1 MMETEKRVMTAVE
14 VRTKDNENDSMV
26 ISGYALKYNTWS
38 QDLGGFIETIDKQA
52 LRNAD
57 LSDVRCL
64 IDHDNS
70 RILGRT
76 TAKTLKLESDDVGLR
91 FECTL
96 PNTSYAKDLYEN
108 VRVGNINQCSFGF
121 EVDKNGDELRF
132 DRDNSIYKRTIKA
145 FKRIFDVTV
154 TSTPAYADTDV
165 APALRSIEHLEK
177 ERRIKLEAEKLK
189 IEMDLIEA
197 SLE

>member
-64 IDHDNS
+64 IDHDTS
-70 RILGRT
+70 RIFGRT
-76 TAKTLKLESDDVGLR
+76 TAKTLKLDSYDVGLR
-91 FECTL
+91 YKCTL
-96 PNTSYAKDLYEN
+96 RNTTYAKHIYDN
-108 VRVGNINQCSFGF
+108 IRVGNITQFSFGF
-121 EVDKNGDELRF
+121 EVDKIGEKLRF
-132 DRDNSIYKRTIKA
+132 DRENSISKCTIKA
-145 FKRIFDVTV
+145 FKR
-154 TSTPAYADTDV
+154 
-165 APALRSIEHLEK
+165 
-177 ERRIKLEAEKLK
+177 
-189 IEMDLIEA
+189 
-197 SLE
+197 

>member
-1 MMETEKRVMTAVE
+1 METEKRVMTAVE
-14 VRTKDNENDSMV
+14 VRTKDNEDDSMV
-26 ISGYALKYNTWS
+26 INGYALKYNTWS

-52 LRNAD
+52 LKNAD
-57 LSDVRCL
+57 MSDVRCL
-64 IDHDNS
+64 IDHDSS

-165 APALRSIEHLEK
+165 TPALRSIEHLEK
-177 ERRIKLEAEKLK
+177 EQRNRLEAEKIK

-197 SLE
+197 SL

>member
-1 MMETEKRVMTAVE
+1 METEKRVMTAVE